1 MEKKLDI
8 LYAEDHLETAARFAR
23 EMEAYGFRVRTVH
36 NGEAALRAFG
46 EKRPNAVVLD
56 YRMPGISGLEAAEA
70 IRRTDAQVPILILSS
85 YTEYAA
91 ATLKNGCADFIR
103 KDSSTEEIC
112 LRIERA
118 WHASQGTLPA
128 SEPAAADE
136 VYYLNES
143 SWYNASTFTLYVD
156 EKPVPLSGMPGQFL
170 AKLCRQQNH
179 FVTAEE
185 LCKILWGVYNKG
197 KQKQLHDYASRLR
210 KMLEA
215 IPEVALR
222 SVPGKGFQLQTI
234 DY

>member
-1 MEKKLDI
+1 
-8 LYAEDHLETAARFAR
+8 
-23 EMEAYGFRVRTVH
+23 
-36 NGEAALRAFG
+36 
-46 EKRPNAVVLD
+46 
-56 YRMPGISGLEAAEA
+56 
-70 IRRTDAQVPILILSS
+70 
-85 YTEYAA
+85 
-91 ATLKNGCADFIR
+91 
-103 KDSSTEEIC
+103 
-112 LRIERA
+112 
-118 WHASQGTLPA
+118 
-128 SEPAAADE
+128 
-136 VYYLNES
+136 
-143 SWYNASTFTLYVD
+143 
-156 EKPVPLSGMPGQFL
+156 MPGQFL